1 MSDKLKLA
9 AEARNEFG
17 KGAARRA
24 RAAHKIPAVLY
35 GHGENPTHLLLPGHD
50 TMMALKHAN
59 ALLTIEW
66 DKHSE
71 LAIAKDVQR
80 DPVKRTID
88 HVDLLLVK
96 KGEKITV
103 DVPVHLVGEPFSGMI
118 AMQDLTSLS
127 VSADATELP
136 EVIEVSIEG
145 LEEGARIT
153 AGEVTLPKGADLV
166 TDPSYSVVT
175 ITAPRTQEEAD
186 EELGETDEAPAA
198 EAADEAPAEAE
209 GDSE

>member
-59 ALLTIEW
+59 ALLTVEW

-88 HVDLLLVK
+88 HVDLLLVR

-103 DVPVHLVGEPFSGMI
+103 EVPVHLVGEPFSGMI
-118 AMQDLTSLS
+118 PMQDLTTLAIA
-127 VSADATELP
+127 ADATQLP

-145 LEEGARIT
+145 LEEGAKIT
-153 AGEVTLPKGADLV
+153 AGDVELPKGSELV
-166 TDPSYSVVT
+166 TDASYSVVT

-186 EELGETDEAPAA
+186 EEVAEGGTSEAA
-198 EAADEAPAEAE
+198 EEAAPAADEA
-209 GDSE
+209 DSE